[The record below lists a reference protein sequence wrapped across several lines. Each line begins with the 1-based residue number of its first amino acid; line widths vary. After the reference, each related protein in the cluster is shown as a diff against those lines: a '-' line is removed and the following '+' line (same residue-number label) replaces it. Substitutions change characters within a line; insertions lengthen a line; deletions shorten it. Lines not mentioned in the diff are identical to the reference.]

1 MKYLFL
7 VWVLIF
13 SLVAPSAAIS
23 DNKPLLDE
31 SLYQHVDAEV
41 KQPYYL
47 ISGLGTIHHPVSTS
61 NPQAQK
67 FFDQGLNLIYAFNHD
82 EAVRSFQYAAKLDP
96 HLAIAYWG
104 VALALGPNINS
115 AIDPNR
121 ELAAYQAIHQALAL
135 STQASTQERD
145 YITALAKRYSQDTD
159 ADLYQLAVDYAKA
172 MGNLVK
178 RYPDDLDAATLYA
191 ESLMDLHPW
200 QHWTKDGKPQPD
212 TEKIVAVLESVLK
225 RNPNHAGANHYY
237 IHAVEASPSPE
248 RALVSANRLG
258 TLAPAAGHLVHM
270 PSHIYFR
277 VGDYQ
282 GAMQANEQAIAQDD
296 IYIKKYQVQ
305 GTYPMMYYNHNVHF
319 LMVASSMAGRYEDA
333 LKSADKLVANATA
346 IDPYAP
352 MLEGFLG
359 SKMLIQTRF
368 SDWDA
373 ILKTPAPAA
382 KLPTTTALWHF
393 ARGMAIAATGKLENA
408 ASESRA
414 LLAAKQGISTEA
426 TIGFSPASNILDIAS
441 KVLDAK
447 IAREK
452 HDYEFAI
459 QLLEKAVVAEDALNY
474 VEPPD
479 WYFPTRESL
488 GAVLLAKGDYRE
500 AEKVFRA
507 DLKKYP
513 HNGRSLFGLQ
523 ATLQA
528 LGKDE
533 AAQLVKAELETVW
546 KGDVRQLKIATL
558 VN

>member
-1 MKYLFL
+1 MKYLFII
-7 VWVLIF
+7 WVLIL
-13 SLVAPSAAIS
+13 SLIAPNAAIA
-23 DNKPLLDE
+23 
-31 SLYQHVDAEV
+31 QAR
-41 KQPYYL
+41 QPYTL
-47 ISGLGTIHHPVSTS
+47 ISGLGAIHHPVSTT
-61 NPQAQK
+61 NAQAQE

-82 EAVRSFQYAAKLDP
+82 EAVRSFQHAAKLDP

-104 VALALGPNINS
+104 IALALGPNINLE
-115 AIDPNR
+115 IDPNR
-121 ELAAYQAIHQALAL
+121 ELAAYQAVQQALAL
-135 STQASTQERD
+135 STKASNQERD
-145 YITALAKRYSQDTD
+145 YIAALAKRYSQDPG

-172 MGNLVK
+172 MATLVEL
-178 RYPDDLDAATLYA
+178 YPDDLDAATLYA

-212 TEKIVAVLESVLK
+212 TEKIVAILESVLK
-225 RNPNHAGANHYY
+225 RNPNHTGANHYY

-248 RALVSANRLG
+248 RALVSAKRLG

-277 VGDYQ
+277 VGDYE

-319 LMVASSMAGRYEDA
+319 LMVASSMAGKYEDA
-333 LKSADKLVANATA
+333 LQAADKLVANATA
-346 IDPYAP
+346 INPYLP

-373 ILKTPAPAA
+373 ILKTPAPDV

-393 ARGMAIAATGKLENA
+393 ARGMAMAATGKLEEA

-414 LLAAKQGISTEA
+414 LLTAKQEISTEA
-426 TIGFSPASNILDIAS
+426 TIGFSPASRILDIAS

-447 IAREK
+447 IATK
-452 HDYEFAI
+452 NNDYEYAI
-459 QLLEKAVVAEDALNY
+459 QLLEKATVAEDALDY

-488 GAVLLAKGDYRE
+488 GAVLLAKGDYKE
-500 AEKVFRA
+500 AEKVFRT
-507 DLKKYP
+507 DLEKYP

-528 LGKDE
+528 LGKED
-533 AAQLVKAELETVW
+533 AAQVVKADLQTAW
-546 KGDVRQLKIATL
+546 KGQAIWDFRF
-558 VN
+558 

>member
-1 MKYLFL
+1 MRYLFL

-31 SLYQHVDAEV
+31 SLHQHVYTEL
-41 KQPYYL
+41 KQPYNL

-115 AIDPNR
+115 EIDPNR
-121 ELAAYQAIHQALAL
+121 ELAAYQAVQQALAL
-135 STQASTQERD
+135 STQASTPERD
-145 YITALAKRYSQDTD
+145 YINALAKRYSQDAD

-178 RYPDDLDAATLYA
+178 RYPDDLDAATLYG

-212 TEKIVAVLESVLK
+212 TEEIVAVLESVLK

-282 GAMQANEQAIAQDD
+282 GAMQANELAIAQDD

-359 SKMLIQTRF
+359 SKILIQTRF

-373 ILKTPAPAA
+373 IFKTPAPEA
-382 KLPTTTALWHF
+382 KLPTTSALWHF
-393 ARGMAIAATGKLENA
+393 ARGMASAATGKLEDA

-414 LLAAKQGISTEA
+414 LLAAKQGISTKA
-426 TIGFSPASNILDIAS
+426 TIGFSPASTILDIAS

-447 IAREK
+447 IARKK
-452 HDYEFAI
+452 HDYESAI

-533 AAQLVKAELETVW
+533 AAQLVKAELETAW

>member
-7 VWVLIF
+7 IWVLIF

-31 SLYQHVDAEV
+31 SLHQHVYAEV
-41 KQPYYL
+41 KQPYNL

-61 NPQAQK
+61 NPQAQE

-104 VALALGPNINS
+104 IALALGPNINS
-115 AIDPNR
+115 EIDPNR
-121 ELAAYQAIHQALAL
+121 ELAAYQAVQQALAL

-145 YITALAKRYSQDTD
+145 YITALAKRYSQDAD
-159 ADLYQLAVDYAKA
+159 ADLYQLALYYAKA

-212 TEKIVAVLESVLK
+212 TEEIVAVLESVLK

-248 RALVSANRLG
+248 RALVSAKRLG

-368 SDWDA
+368 SNWDA
-373 ILKTPAPAA
+373 ILKTRAPEA

-393 ARGMAIAATGKLENA
+393 ARGMASAATGKLEDA

-414 LLAAKQGISTEA
+414 LLAAKQGISTKA
-426 TIGFSPASNILDIAS
+426 TIGFSPASSILDIAS

-447 IAREK
+447 IAREN
-452 HDYEFAI
+452 HDYESAI
-459 QLLEKAVVAEDALNY
+459 QLLEKAVVAEDSLKY
-474 VEPPD
+474 MEPPD

-523 ATLQA
+523 ASLQA

-533 AAQLVKAELETVW
+533 AAQVVKAELETAW
-546 KGDVRQLKIATL
+546 KGDVRQFNIATW

>member
-7 VWVLIF
+7 VWVLIL
-13 SLVAPSAAIS
+13 SLVTPSAAI
-23 DNKPLLDE
+23 
-31 SLYQHVDAEV
+31 AEV
-41 KQPYYL
+41 KQPYTL

-61 NPQAQK
+61 NPQAQE

-104 VALALGPNINS
+104 IALALGPNINLNV
-115 AIDPNR
+115 DPNR
-121 ELAAYQAIHQALAL
+121 ELAAYQAVQHALAL
-135 STQASTQERD
+135 SPQASTQERD
-145 YITALAKRYSQDTD
+145 YITALVKRYSQDTT
-159 ADLYQLAVDYAKA
+159 ADLYQLALNYAKA
-172 MGNLVK
+172 MATLVK

-212 TEKIVAVLESVLK
+212 TEEIVAILESVLK
-225 RNPNHAGANHYY
+225 RNPNHTGANHYY

-248 RALVSANRLG
+248 RALVSAKRLG
-258 TLAPAAGHLVHM
+258 TLAPTAGHLVHM

-277 VGDYQ
+277 VGDYE

-296 IYIKKYQVQ
+296 IYINKYQVQ

-333 LKSADKLVANATA
+333 LQAADKLVANVTA
-346 IDPYAP
+346 IDPYMP

-373 ILKTPAPAA
+373 ILKTPAPDA

-393 ARGMAIAATGKLENA
+393 ARGMAMSSDKSLLYETLRERAYAATGKLEDA
-408 ASESRA
+408 ASESSA
-414 LLAAKQGISTEA
+414 LLAAKQVIPTEA
-426 TIGFSPASNILDIAS
+426 TIGFSPASRILDIAS
-441 KVLDAK
+441 KVLDAT

-452 HDYEFAI
+452 HDYESAI
-459 QLLEKAVVAEDALNY
+459 QLLEKAVAAEDALDY

-488 GAVLLAKGDYRE
+488 GAVLLAKGDYGE

-523 ATLQA
+523 ASLQA
-528 LGKDE
+528 LGKYQ
-533 AAQLVKAELETVW
+533 AAQLVKAELETSW
-546 KGDVRQLKIATL
+546 KGD
-558 VN
+558 

>member
-1 MKYLFL
+1 MKYLFII
-7 VWVLIF
+7 WVLIL
-13 SLVAPSAAIS
+13 SLIAPNAAIA
-23 DNKPLLDE
+23 
-31 SLYQHVDAEV
+31 QAR
-41 KQPYYL
+41 QPYTL
-47 ISGLGTIHHPVSTS
+47 ISGLGAIHHPVSTT
-61 NPQAQK
+61 NAQAQE

-82 EAVRSFQYAAKLDP
+82 EAVRSFQHAAKLDP

-104 VALALGPNINS
+104 IALALGPNINL

-121 ELAAYQAIHQALAL
+121 ELAAYQAVQQALAL
-135 STQASTQERD
+135 STKASNQERD
-145 YITALAKRYSQDTD
+145 YITALAKRYSQDPG

-172 MGNLVK
+172 MATLVEL
-178 RYPDDLDAATLYA
+178 YPDDLDAATLYA

-212 TEKIVAVLESVLK
+212 TEKIVAILESVLK
-225 RNPNHAGANHYY
+225 RNPNHTGANHYY

-248 RALVSANRLG
+248 RALVSAKRLG

-277 VGDYQ
+277 VGDYE
-282 GAMQANEQAIAQDD
+282 GAMQANKQAIAQDD

-319 LMVASSMAGRYEDA
+319 LMVASSMAGKYEDA
-333 LKSADKLVANATA
+333 LQAADKLVANATA
-346 IDPYAP
+346 INPYIP

-373 ILKTPAPAA
+373 ILKTPAPDV

-393 ARGMAIAATGKLENA
+393 ARGMAMAATGKLEEA

-414 LLAAKQGISTEA
+414 LLTAKQEISTEA
-426 TIGFSPASNILDIAS
+426 TIGLSPASRILDIAS

-447 IAREK
+447 IATK
-452 HDYEFAI
+452 NNDYEYAI
-459 QLLEKAVVAEDALNY
+459 QSLEKATVAEDALDY

-488 GAVLLAKGDYRE
+488 GAVLLAKGDYKK

-507 DLKKYP
+507 DLEKYP

-528 LGKDE
+528 LGKED
-533 AAQLVKAELETVW
+533 AAQIVKADLQTAW
-546 KGDVRQLKIATL
+546 KGQTIWNFRF
-558 VN
+558 

>member
-7 VWVLIF
+7 IWVLIL
-13 SLVAPSAAIS
+13 SLIAPSAAIA
-23 DNKPLLDE
+23 DEKPL
-31 SLYQHVDAEV
+31 YVYAQAR
-41 KQPYYL
+41 QPYSL
-47 ISGLGTIHHPVSTS
+47 ISGVGTIHHPVSTS
-61 NPQAQK
+61 NPQAQE

-104 VALALGPNINS
+104 IALALGPNINL

-121 ELAAYQAIHQALAL
+121 ELAAYQAVQQALAL
-135 STQASTQERD
+135 STQASAQERD
-145 YITALAKRYSQDTD
+145 YITALAKRYSQDVD
-159 ADLYQLAVDYAKA
+159 ADLYQLAADYAKA
-172 MGNLVK
+172 MATLVK

-212 TEKIVAVLESVLK
+212 TEEIVAILESVLK
-225 RNPNHAGANHYY
+225 RNPNHTGANHYY
-237 IHAVEASPSPE
+237 IHAVEASPAPE
-248 RALVSANRLG
+248 RALVSAKRLG
-258 TLAPAAGHLVHM
+258 TLAPTAGHLVHM

-277 VGDYQ
+277 VGDYE
-282 GAMQANEQAIAQDD
+282 GAMQANKQAIAQDD

-305 GTYPMMYYNHNVHF
+305 GTYAMMYYNHNIHF
-319 LMVASSMAGRYEDA
+319 LMVASSMAGKYKDA
-333 LKSADKLVANATA
+333 LQSAETLVANATA

-373 ILKTPAPAA
+373 ILKTPVPDA

-393 ARGMAIAATGKLENA
+393 ARGMAEAATGKLEDA

-414 LLAAKQGISTEA
+414 LLTAKQEISSEA
-426 TIGFSPASNILDIAS
+426 TIGFSPASRILDIAS

-447 IAREK
+447 IARQK
-452 HDYEFAI
+452 HDYESAI
-459 QLLEKAVVAEDALNY
+459 LLLKKAVAVEDTLDY

-488 GAVLLAKGDYRE
+488 GAVLLAKGDYAQ

-507 DLKKYP
+507 DLEKYP

-523 ATLQA
+523 ASLQA
-528 LGKDE
+528 LGKDK
-533 AAQLVKAELETVW
+533 AAQLVKAELETAW
-546 KGDVRQLKIATL
+546 KGDNKQLDIA
-558 VN
+558 NMY

>member
-1 MKYLFL
+1 MKYLFI
-7 VWVLIF
+7 VWVLILC
-13 SLVAPSAAIS
+13 LVAPNAASAQAR
-23 DNKPLLDE
+23 
-31 SLYQHVDAEV
+31 
-41 KQPYYL
+41 QPYTL
-47 ISGLGTIHHPVSTS
+47 ISGLGTLSHPVSTS

-67 FFDQGLNLIYAFNHD
+67 FFEQGLNLIYAFNHD

-104 VALALGPNINS
+104 IALALGPNINS

-121 ELAAYQAIHQALAL
+121 ELAAYQAVQQALAL
-135 STQASTQERD
+135 STQASAEERD
-145 YITALAKRYSQDTD
+145 YITALAKRYSQNPD
-159 ADLYQLAVDYAKA
+159 ADLYQLAVDYTKA
-172 MGNLVK
+172 MATLVK

-212 TEKIVAVLESVLK
+212 TEEIVAILESVLK

-248 RALVSANRLG
+248 RALVSAKRLG

-277 VGDYQ
+277 VGDYE
-282 GAMQANEQAIAQDD
+282 GAMQANKQAIAQDD
-296 IYIKKYQVQ
+296 IYIKKDQVQ
-305 GTYPMMYYNHNVHF
+305 GSYPMMYYNHNVYF
-319 LMVASSMAGRYEDA
+319 LMVASSMAGKYQDA
-333 LKSADKLVANATA
+333 LQSAETLIANAIA

-359 SKMLIQTRF
+359 SKMLIQTGF
-368 SDWDA
+368 GDWDA
-373 ILKTPAPAA
+373 ILKTPAPDA

-393 ARGMAIAATGKLENA
+393 ARGMALATTGIEDA

-414 LLAAKQGISTEA
+414 LLAAKQGIPIEA
-426 TIGFSPASNILDIAS
+426 TIGFSPASGILDIAS

-452 HDYEFAI
+452 HDYESAI
-459 QLLEKAVVAEDALNY
+459 QLLEKAVVVEDALDY

-488 GAVLLAKGDYRE
+488 GAVLLAKGDYAQ
-500 AEKVFRA
+500 AEQVFRT
-507 DLKKYP
+507 DLEKYP
-513 HNGRSLFGLQ
+513 HNGRSLFGLE
-523 ATLQA
+523 ASLQA
-528 LGKDE
+528 QGKDL
-533 AAQLVKAELETVW
+533 AAQVVKAELETAW
-546 KGDVRQLKIATL
+546 KGDEKQLAIAKM
-558 VN
+558 